1 MDNFRKRTEQIAAEA
16 VQRWRDGK
24 DWPHE
29 LEMLDTY
36 ADCGHPP
43 SVWLMEAVAE
53 RVSGMLRD
61 GEDGPLAGRTISI
74 EESLVSLGLL

>member
-1 MDNFRKRTEQIAAEA
+1 MDNFRKRTEQLAVEA
-16 VQRWRDGK
+16 VERWRAGES
-24 DWPHE
+24 WSNE

-53 RVSGMLRD
+53 RVSELLRD
-61 GEDGPLAGRTISI
+61 GEEGPLAGRTMSI

>member
-1 MDNFRKRTEQIAAEA
+1 MDNFNKCAERIATEA
-16 VQRWRDGK
+16 VERWRAGEE
-24 DWPHE
+24 WTHE

-53 RVSGMLRD
+53 LVAEMLRD
-61 GEDGPLAGRTISI
+61 GEAGPLAGRTMSL
-74 EESLVSLGLL
+74 EESLVSLDLL